1 MNAFLAKIY
10 AYKFFDD
17 LVFIYPLYAVMFSDF
32 GLTAFQIGVILTVW
46 SIAAFV
52 LEVPSGVFADKY
64 SRKHILF
71 FAQLVRIAGYATWL
85 LFPNFFGF
93 LVGFIL
99 WGIKSAFTS
108 GTFEALV
115 FDELKKFGREKEFT
129 KVIGRARS
137 LALIA
142 ILVASVGAS
151 GAIALGYP
159 FVLSISIL
167 SLFASSIAIIL
178 LPKAA
183 KTESTQEKGYF
194 ALLKTGLSNSIKNP
208 IILRLIIFISLSLA
222 LGGALDEFW
231 PLFGSEAGLPK
242 YAIGIFI
249 GAMSGVQ
256 AIGSAIAYKF
266 EKFQNHSFYTLFIL
280 NGILLLIAA
289 LTFKQYSV
297 LFLIVFSFLFK
308 IMDTIFEG
316 KLQHAIP
323 TETRATISSVKGF
336 FTEIGAIGVYM
347 ILGAVASAYSYQ
359 NGFMIFGFVIV
370 SVGLIY
376 LLTSFRKNLPPELKS
391 DRI

>member
-32 GLTAFQIGVILTVW
+32 GLTAFQIGIILTVW
-46 SIAAFV
+46 SITAFV
-52 LEVPSGVFADKY
+52 LEVPSGVLADKY

-71 FAQLVRIAGYATWL
+71 FAQFVRILGYATWL
-85 LFPNFFGF
+85 LFPNLLGF

-129 KVIGRARS
+129 KVIGRARG
-137 LALIA
+137 LALLA
-142 ILVASVGAS
+142 ILAASVGAS
-151 GAIALGYP
+151 GAIVLGYS

-167 SLFASSIAIIL
+167 SLFVSSIAIIL

-183 KTESTQEKGYF
+183 KTESTQEKEYF
-194 ALLKTGLSNSIKNP
+194 SLLKAGLSNSIKNP
-208 IILRLIIFISLSLA
+208 IVLRLIIFISLSLA

-231 PLFGSEAGLPK
+231 PLFGSEVGLPK

-249 GAMSGVQ
+249 GAMSGIQ
-256 AIGSAIAYKF
+256 AIGSAMAYKF
-266 EKFQNHSFYTLFIL
+266 EHFQNRYFYSLFVF
-280 NGILLLIAA
+280 NGVLLLIAA
-289 LTFKQYSV
+289 LIFKQYSV

-308 IMDTIFEG
+308 IIDTIFEG

-323 TETRATISSVKGF
+323 AEIRATVSSVKGF
-336 FTEIGAIGVYM
+336 FTEIGAIGIYLT
-347 ILGAVASAYSYQ
+347 LGAVASTYSYQ
-359 NGFMIFGFVIV
+359 NGFIFFGLVII
-370 SVGLIY
+370 SVGLVY
-376 LLTSFRKNLPPELKS
+376 FLTSFRKNLPPS
-391 DRI
+391 SA